1 MTLAYELGLDCLKT
15 SVRTK
20 DEVYR
25 SKVLISVKSFI
36 RLTRTT
42 KLNYFKTT
50 KNILF
55 IDVSASRRKPSVRIR
70 KTPKTENMNRDE
82 GSYQLS
88 HVWDKFLHID
98 DRHRKS
104 VLMKAS
110 DVKPKR
116 R

>member
-1 MTLAYELGLDCLKT
+1 MFAMRIVID
-15 SVRTK
+15 RANA
-20 DEVYR
+20 
-25 SKVLISVKSFI
+25 KVIDRESDRAGRLIREAI
-36 RLTRTT
+36 W
-42 KLNYFKTT
+42 
-50 KNILF
+50 
-55 IDVSASRRKPSVRIR
+55 IR
-70 KTPKTENMNRDE
+70 KTDNMNRDD

-88 HVWDKFLHID
+88 HIWDKLLHTD